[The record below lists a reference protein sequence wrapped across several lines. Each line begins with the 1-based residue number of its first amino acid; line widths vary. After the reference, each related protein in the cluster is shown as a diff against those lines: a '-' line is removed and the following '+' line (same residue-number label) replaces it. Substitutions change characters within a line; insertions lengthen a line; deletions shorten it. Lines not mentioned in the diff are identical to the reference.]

1 MKMPRWWAQGCSA
14 LLVLGIGTAVVAD
27 AYDPPPSYYAGA
39 TGTGATLK
47 AQLTAA
53 MSAGHTQ
60 RTYGD
65 FRNSAAFHDAN
76 PGNPGMIYLVYS
88 RTQVSGVWN
97 GGTSWNR
104 EHVWP
109 ESRQPGSVSNSS
121 MGNLGDPHALRP
133 CNPGINSAR
142 GNSPFGFSTTTGGYG
157 AQGSYYFPGD
167 FDKGDIAR
175 SLFYSD
181 TRWTSL
187 GISLVNTFPTGNQM
201 GNLDSLIAWNYLDPP
216 DSFERRRNQVIF
228 GAEGN
233 PFPTNN
239 RNAFVDH
246 PWFVWSIYVD
256 QNNDSQVFVGDAP
269 ESDGFSETVVMLAD
283 ALVGD
288 VPQAAIVTVSR
299 SGNDGTY
306 FEVTPGV
313 GAASE
318 NAGRYNAFKI
328 NTTGA
333 DSKQIAVGLD
343 EASMATAGA
352 KLAMITINNLD
363 ITTGAGA
370 GRAANDTD
378 DIILI
383 MGAVLDHADASF
395 DPSMNSDSLVLD
407 LGSIAQGSGDA
418 VVAFDL
424 YNITAGDPMFLA
436 GLDVEPDSATGDT
449 DALSTTL
456 GVVAA
461 LPSGQTFSAVLSD
474 DAPGEF
480 SATYTFRTF
489 DDRTIATAQEGTPLT
504 IHLTGVVT
512 PAGCRGDA
520 TGDFM
525 VDVDDLNAIL
535 SVWNTNV
542 GVGSPLDLA
551 GDDGLINVDDL
562 NAVLGNWNSSCP

>member
-1 MKMPRWWAQGCSA
+1 MKMPRRLALVVSA
-14 LLVLGIGTAVVAD
+14 LVLLIIGPAVMAD

-47 AQLTAA
+47 TQLTAA
-53 MSAGHTQ
+53 MAAGHVQ
-60 RTYGD
+60 RNYGN
-65 FRNSAAFHDAN
+65 FRDSARYHDAN
-76 PGNPGMIYLVYS
+76 PNVPGMILLAYN
-88 RTQVSGVWN
+88 RVSVSANWDSGA
-97 GGTSWNR
+97 TWNR

-121 MGNLGDPHALRP
+121 IGNLGDPHALRP
-133 CNPGINSAR
+133 CNPSINSSR
-142 GNSPFGFSTTTGGYG
+142 GNKPFGFGTTTGGYG
-157 AQGSYYFPGD
+157 HQDSYYFPGD

-181 TRWTSL
+181 TRWSSL

-216 DSFERRRNQVIF
+216 DAFERRRNQVIF

-239 RNAFVDH
+239 RNAYIDH
-246 PWFVWSIYVD
+246 PWLVWSIYVD

-269 ESDGFSETVVMLAD
+269 EADGFSEAVVMLAD

-288 VPQAAIVTVSR
+288 VPPTAPLTVSR
-299 SGNDGTY
+299 IGNDGTY

-313 GAASE
+313 GAASI
-318 NAGRYNAFKI
+318 NAGRYNAFAI

-333 DSKQIAVGLD
+333 GSKDITVGLD
-343 EASMATAGA
+343 EASMASAGA

-363 ITTGAGA
+363 ITTGSGV
-370 GRAANDTD
+370 GRGANDTD
-378 DIILI
+378 DIVVI
-383 MGAVLDHADASF
+383 MAAVLDHADASF
-395 DPSMNSDSLVLD
+395 DPSMNLDSLALD

-418 VVAFDL
+418 VLAFDL
-424 YNITAGDPMFLA
+424 YNITPGDPMFLA
-436 GLDVEPDSATGDT
+436 GLDVEPDGATGDT
-449 DALSTTL
+449 GALTTTL

-461 LPSGQTFSAVLSD
+461 LPSSQTFTATLTD

-489 DDRTIATAQEGTPLT
+489 DDRTIATAQEGSPLT
-504 IHLTGVVT
+504 IHLTGIVT

-520 TGDFM
+520 TGDFV

-562 NAVLGNWNSSCP
+562 NAVLGNWNQSCP